1 MRRILAITLL
11 IAFGSPLALLALA
24 SPTTSNAQRN
34 LPACCRRNGA
44 HHCNGGMSTDDTNP
58 ALQSP
63 PCSNYPSP
71 GTPVSLNTAALAAP
85 TTFAIEIPI
94 AFALRTATRPRAHS
108 SILSSNL
115 QRGPPSHLA

>member
-11 IAFGSPLALLALA
+11 IAFGSPLVLPLLA
-24 SPTTSNAQRN
+24 STTGSQNN

-44 HHCNGGMSTDDTNP
+44 HHCTGLMPGANSGP

-63 PCSNYPSP
+63 PCPNYPSP
-71 GTPVSLNTAALAAP
+71 ATPVSLNAAALAAP
-85 TTFAIEIPI
+85 TASAIELSVAATPP
-94 AFALRTATRPRAHS
+94 TATHPRAQI

-115 QRGPPSHLA
+115 LRGPPTLLA